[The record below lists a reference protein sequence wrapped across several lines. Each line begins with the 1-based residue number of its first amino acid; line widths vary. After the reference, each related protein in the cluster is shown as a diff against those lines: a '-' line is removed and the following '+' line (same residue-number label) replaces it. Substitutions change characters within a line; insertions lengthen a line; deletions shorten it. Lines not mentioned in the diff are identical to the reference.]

1 MQTYIPAGTIVFVSD
16 TSREAKV
23 VQEIE
28 AHGLLTQWARNIRTA
43 VDLLNSA
50 SGKTVVVT
58 ELALADGNWRDL
70 VERVRCVGKPIPIVL
85 LTHAITAEL
94 WWDAL
99 ECGVEDILP
108 APLLASRL
116 CRFLDKLF
124 TP

>member
-1 MQTYIPAGTIVFVSD
+1 MQTYIPVGTIIFVSD
-16 TSREAKV
+16 TSREATV

-28 AHGLLTQWARNIRTA
+28 AHGLLTKWARNIRTA

-58 ELALADGNWRDL
+58 ELALADGNWSDL

-108 APLLASRL
+108 APLVASRL
-116 CRFLDKLF
+116 CRLLETLF

>member
-1 MQTYIPAGTIVFVSD
+1 MQTYRRAGTVIFVSNR
-16 TSREAKV
+16 SPEATV
-23 VQEIE
+23 VQDIE
-28 AHGLLTQWARNIRTA
+28 ARGLRMQWAGNIRA
-43 VDLLNSA
+43 AIDLLAPARPKS
-50 SGKTVVVT
+50 VVVT

-70 VERVRCVGKPIPIVL
+70 IERVRSVGKHIPIVL

-99 ECGVEDILP
+99 ECGVDDILS

-116 CRFLDKLF
+116 RRLFETPF